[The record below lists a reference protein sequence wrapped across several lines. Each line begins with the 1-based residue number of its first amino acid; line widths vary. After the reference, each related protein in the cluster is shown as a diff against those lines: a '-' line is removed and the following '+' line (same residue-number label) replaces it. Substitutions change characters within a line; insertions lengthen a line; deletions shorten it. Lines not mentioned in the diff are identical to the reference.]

1 LLELTV
7 TPKRSEESSD
17 VEFHIA
23 KELKEIAF
31 PLRRA

>member
-1 LLELTV
+1 LLEFSV
-7 TPKRSEESSD
+7 TGESRKEFHD

-23 KELKEIAF
+23 KELEEVAF

>member
-7 TPKRSEESSD
+7 TAKSSEEFCD

-23 KELKEIAF
+23 KELEEVAF